1 MNDVFFKLLDRGVL
15 VYLDDILI
23 YSRDKTEHIE
33 ILKEVFKILKDNKL
47 FIKESKCALFLE
59 HVEFLGHVIS
69 SEGVSVE
76 QGKTDAIK
84 NWPTPTNVT
93 EVQQFMGLA
102 NYYRKF
108 IFKFSEIAQ
117 PLTSL
122 TRKNV
127 LFNWTENQ
135 QKSFD

>member
-1 MNDVFFKLLDRGVL
+1 
-15 VYLDDILI
+15 
-23 YSRDKTEHIE
+23 
-33 ILKEVFKILKDNKL
+33 
-47 FIKESKCALFLE
+47 
-59 HVEFLGHVIS
+59 VEFLGHVIS
-69 SEGVSVE
+69 ADGVSVE
-76 QGKTDAIK
+76 SGKTDAIAK
-84 NWPTPTNVT
+84 WPQPTTVN

-127 LFNWTENQ
+127 LFNWTSIQ
-135 QKSFD
+135 